1 MNTRKCFTCEQD
13 LCTSRELALLRPND
27 EGPSR
32 PYPDTARHQLGQ
44 GSLWIEDDLASIG
57 HGHTLEGG
65 GLNVQEDGGGDHG
78 VGIGGW
84 QGLKSMIFG
93 IVWKIDWHHC
103 FSIDNEIRSRFKIY
117 SQLYVRNLWLL
128 AKILCNSHR
137 HCEYREVLFNRLKS
151 KFNQSLHVQYVVYF
165 VCYCHPLKCLL
176 PHFYMIIRNSKY
188 TQENQSIFSNTHLVF
203 PCVWIAPPTES
214 FLVVGTGGSNAEDDW
229 ERDQQEL

>member
-1 MNTRKCFTCEQD
+1 MRAPPD
-13 LCTSRELALLRPND
+13 PILILLDTSLAKGASGSKTILPPSATVTLLR
-27 EGPSR
+27 EGVSMSR
-32 PYPDTARHQLGQ
+32 RTGVE
-44 GSLWIEDDLASIG
+44 ITVLASAAG
-57 HGHTLEGG
+57 R
-65 GLNVQEDGGGDHG
+65 
-78 VGIGGW
+78 
-84 QGLKSMIFG
+84 
-93 IVWKIDWHHC
+93 VWSQWYSELRGKYNWHHC

-117 SQLYVRNLWLL
+117 SQLYVQNLWLL